1 MGTVGLAIL
10 SHCEINFLINRA
22 EKIHKQEYYS
32 FSLNTRCKISTM
44 KNTHDS
50 QARLD
55 YLKKQ
60 LPLEI
65 TRAVKE
71 TLREDLG
78 GSLDA
83 TTDITASLIPA
94 TANNTAT
101 IITREH
107 GIFCGQAWAEEV
119 FKQLGGEVSITWHV
133 QDGDSVEPN
142 QTLCTLEGPARIL
155 LTGERNAMNFIQ
167 TLSGCATVVAKYAKQ
182 LEGTNCKLL
191 DTRKTIPGLRSALK
205 YAVAC
210 GGGFNHRI
218 GVFDAYLIKENHI
231 IACGGIAKAIST
243 AKELNPNKPV
253 EVETESLEEL
263 KEAIEAGADI
273 IMLDNFSTDMMREAV
288 KINQGQADL
297 ENSGNVTL
305 ETIREFALTGVDY
318 ISVGALT
325 KHLKAMD
332 LSMRFK

>member
-1 MGTVGLAIL
+1 
-10 SHCEINFLINRA
+10 
-22 EKIHKQEYYS
+22 
-32 FSLNTRCKISTM
+32 M

-50 QARLD
+50 HARLN

-65 TRAVKE
+65 TRAVSE

-78 GSLDA
+78 GNIDA
-83 TTDITASLIPA
+83 TADITASLIPSD
-94 TANNTAT
+94 TQSVAT

-107 GIFCGQAWAEEV
+107 GIFCGKAWTDEV
-119 FKQLGGEVSITWHV
+119 FKQLGGEVNIDWHV
-133 QDGDSVEPN
+133 EDGDKLEPN
-142 QTLCTLEGPARIL
+142 QTLCTLTGPARVL

-167 TLSGCATVVAKYAKQ
+167 TLSGCATETAKYAQK
-182 LEGTNCKLL
+182 LSGTNCKLL

-231 IACGGIAKAIST
+231 IACGGITKAVTIAK
-243 AKELNPNKPV
+243 KLNPEKPV
-253 EVETESLEEL
+253 EIETESLDEL
-263 KEAIEAGADI
+263 REAIEAGADI
-273 IMLDNFSTDMMREAV
+273 IMLDNFTTDMMKEAV
-288 KINQGQADL
+288 KINANRADL

-305 ETIREFALTGVDY
+305 DTIREYAETGVDY

-325 KHLKAMD
+325 KHLNALD

>member
-1 MGTVGLAIL
+1 
-10 SHCEINFLINRA
+10 
-22 EKIHKQEYYS
+22 
-32 FSLNTRCKISTM
+32 M

-50 QARLD
+50 DARLN

-65 TRAVKE
+65 TRTVSE

-78 GSLDA
+78 GTLDVTA
-83 TTDITASLIPA
+83 DITAMLIPSDRQSV
-94 TANNTAT
+94 AT
-101 IITREH
+101 IITRET
-107 GIFCGQAWAEEV
+107 GVFCGQAWADEV
-119 FKQLGGEVSITWHV
+119 FKQLGSKVSIDWHV
-133 QDGDSVEPN
+133 QDGDKVEPN
-142 QTLCTLEGPARIL
+142 QTLCTLSGPARVL

-167 TLSGCATVVAKYAKQ
+167 TLSGCATITAQYAQ
-182 LEGTNCKLL
+182 QIAGTNCKLL

-231 IACGGIAKAIST
+231 IACGGINKAISA
-243 AKELNPNKPV
+243 AKTLNPGKPV
-253 EVETESLEEL
+253 EIETESLEEL
-263 KEAIEAGADI
+263 IEAIDAGADI
-273 IMLDNFSTDMMREAV
+273 VMLDNFTTDMMREAV
-288 KINQGQADL
+288 KINAGRADL

-305 ETIREFALTGVDY
+305 ATIREFAETGVDY

-332 LSMRFK
+332 LSMRFR

>member
-1 MGTVGLAIL
+1 
-10 SHCEINFLINRA
+10 
-22 EKIHKQEYYS
+22 
-32 FSLNTRCKISTM
+32 M
-44 KNTHDS
+44 KNTHNS
-50 QARLD
+50 QQRLD
-55 YLKKQ
+55 YLKQQ

-65 TRAVKE
+65 TRAVAE
-71 TLREDLG
+71 TLKEDLG
-78 GSLDA
+78 GTLDA
-83 TTDITASLIPA
+83 TSDITASLIPA
-94 TANNTAT
+94 DAHNVAT
-101 IITREH
+101 IITREQ
-107 GIFCGQAWAEEV
+107 GVFCGQAWADEV
-119 FKQLGGEVSITWHV
+119 FKQLGGEVTIDWHV

-142 QTLCTLEGPARIL
+142 QTLCTLSGPARAL

-167 TLSGCATVVAKYAKQ
+167 TLSGCATTTAQYAKQ
-182 LEGTNCKLL
+182 LVGTDCRLL

-231 IACGGIAKAIST
+231 IACGGITQAIGAAK
-243 AKELNPNKPV
+243 KLNPGKPV

-263 KEAIEAGADI
+263 VEAIEAGADI

-288 KINQGQADL
+288 KINAGRAAL

-305 ETIREFALTGVDY
+305 DTIREYAQTGVDY